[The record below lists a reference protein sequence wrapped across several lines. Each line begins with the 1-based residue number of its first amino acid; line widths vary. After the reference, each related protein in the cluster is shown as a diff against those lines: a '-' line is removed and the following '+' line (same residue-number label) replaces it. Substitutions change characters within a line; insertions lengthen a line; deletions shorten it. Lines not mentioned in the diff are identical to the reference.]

1 MKYTVMAIAL
11 TLAIAGCASQAT
23 LDALQVQDPT
33 ALENGLSA
41 SQSAQ
46 AGAVTETWVVAYP
59 GSVSGARLDNAQ
71 RRLQALGAQQ
81 HGYFGAK
88 AQCWLYAA
96 REEQAQYNQWG
107 FVDEAAQQADQ
118 LIGALEGQRQ
128 PGADNPKLRTV
139 STVRPDLWRKLLAA
153 KASPGFAVCPQAQ
166 ALVACSEVALMHA
179 GHEAWTRLFD
189 ASALRAAE
197 VEQKMAALPAM
208 LNACQPPKA
217 VPYVPPKITLPT
229 DMLFQFD
236 RGDLAG
242 MLAQGRE
249 SLATLAREIVAVG
262 DVAAIRVEG
271 YTDRLGG
278 DRYNERLSQQRAD
291 TVAGYLRGQGVAGVA
306 MSAYGRGKSNPL
318 VQCSERDREALIACL
333 EPDRRVELSI
343 SRSDRA
349 QPRAQPQ
356 RVPPGR

>member
-33 ALENGLSA
+33 ALENGPGA

-107 FVDEAAQQADQ
+107 FVDEATQQAEQ

-153 KASPGFAVCPQAQ
+153 KASAGFAACPQAH

-197 VEQKMAALPAM
+197 VEQQMAALPAM

-271 YTDRLGG
+271 
-278 DRYNERLSQQRAD
+278 
-291 TVAGYLRGQGVAGVA
+291 
-306 MSAYGRGKSNPL
+306 
-318 VQCSERDREALIACL
+318 
-333 EPDRRVELSI
+333 
-343 SRSDRA
+343 
-349 QPRAQPQ
+349 
-356 RVPPGR
+356 